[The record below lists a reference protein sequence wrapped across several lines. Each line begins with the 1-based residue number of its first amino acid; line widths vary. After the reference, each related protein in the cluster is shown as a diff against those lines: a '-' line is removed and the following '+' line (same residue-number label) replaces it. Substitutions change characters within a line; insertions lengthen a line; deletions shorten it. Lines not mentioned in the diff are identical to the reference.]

1 MQTIGLA
8 LCMQRDGTKYYTGDL
23 LTYSLASIKTK
34 LLNSINTQR
43 DNGGSKAMA
52 GKLIPAR
59 SDESKSGGYTLI
71 YMQSKPG
78 SEVSVS
84 RKYQDGQMVISE
96 TAQLQ
101 AQSQLFGSG
110 GYTQFYYFAKNPLA
124 SSGGGAINAPSFE
137 TITLQEVLQFY

>member
-1 MQTIGLA
+1 
-8 LCMQRDGTKYYTGDL
+8 
-23 LTYSLASIKTK
+23 
-34 LLNSINTQR
+34 
-43 DNGGSKAMA
+43 MA
-52 GKLIPAR
+52 GKLIPTQ

-71 YMQSKPG
+71 YMQSRPG

-84 RKYQDGQMVISE
+84 RKYQDGQMFISE

-110 GYTQFYYFAKNPLA
+110 GYTQFFYFVKNPLA

-137 TITLQEVLQFY
+137 TVTLQEVLQFY